1 MRSFCEFN
9 IETGQ
14 LVQRGRCGNQCVPRM
29 RNSGSA
35 IAFIS
40 TSSTADR
47 ITSAEI
53 DSEGVAVNPVL
64 HKASNAEK
72 ENWRNRVLDPIRVFS
87 DHSSDDVP
95 AYITNKQL
103 QDMLA
108 EIGDLREQVT
118 ELQKLL

>member
-1 MRSFCEFN
+1 VRSFCEFN
-9 IETGQ
+9 IETGH
-14 LVQRGRCGNQCVPRM
+14 LVQRGRCENQCVPRM
-29 RNSGSA
+29 RDGSA

-47 ITSAEI
+47 ITSADI

-64 HKASNAEK
+64 HRASKAEK
-72 ENWRNRVLDPIRVFS
+72 ENRRNRVLEPRRLFPG
-87 DHSSDDVP
+87 HGSDDMP
-95 AYITNKQL
+95 AHITNKQL